1 MYTPTQ
7 NKKFKK
13 KKRILRGYFW
23 GRNLGDRAEE
33 ASVFLISVRY
43 YLSVKPIKILVG

>member
-13 KKRILRGYFW
+13 KKDSKGLFW
-23 GRNLGDRAEE
+23 GHNLGDRAEE
-33 ASVFLISVRY
+33 ASVFFISVGY